1 MSENIKYASKQI
13 SEFYS
18 NHRQGWDEFYPSEKR
33 AFEKAAG
40 DKKMLGDLLD
50 AGCACG
56 GLGSALSEKF
66 TLNSYTGIDINEEAI
81 KWANKY
87 RKLSGPAR
95 FISGDIIKEELND
108 QYDTVVSLS
117 CADWNIET
125 ARIINTCWKSL
136 KRKGY
141 FVITLRLTTAQG
153 VNDIKKSYQYI
164 NYSEKEENPDIANYV
179 VFSFRDALKIIKGLS
194 PSPELIGA
202 YGYWGRPSPTA
213 VTPFD
218 KLVFA
223 AFYIKKAGEDSAE
236 NIQAEFDLPGEVFL

>member
-1 MSENIKYASKQI
+1 MSENIKYASRQI

-18 NHRQGWDEFYPSEKR
+18 SHRQSWNELYPSEKW
-33 AFEKAAG
+33 AFEKVAG
-40 DKKMLGDLLD
+40 DEKMLGDVLD

-66 TLNSYTGIDINEEAI
+66 TLNSYTGIDINEDAI
-81 KWANKY
+81 DWANRY
-87 RKLSGPAR
+87 RKLSVPAR

-125 ARIINTCWKSL
+125 ARIINTCWKSV
-136 KRKGY
+136 KREGY

-153 VNDIKKSYQYI
+153 INDIKKSYQYI
-164 NYSEKEENPDIANYV
+164 NYSEKEKNPEIANYV
-179 VFSFRDALKIIKGLS
+179 VFNFKDALKVIKELS
-194 PSPELIGA
+194 PPPELIGA

-213 VTPFD
+213 VTLFD
-218 KLVFA
+218 KLIFA
-223 AFYIKKAGEDSAE
+223 AFYIKKAAEDSTK
-236 NIQAEFDLPGEVFL
+236 NIQAEFDLPVEVFL